1 MVYLITNAIFYKN
14 WELYLKFFSFF
25 TFQIVVF
32 FIFIGP
38 NMSVVKHIATI
49 VWKRYGGAQL
59 QRKKYLFSHKSATS
73 AKLFVL
79 SKQHLLLEYQI
90 GCQAKKSRLTC
101 TVEVYLLGKNVGFQT
116 KICKIQTE
124 KITLGQKYCLN
135 ANYCAKMLSTQNY
148 FILDKCCLQQKE
160 LKINKS

>member
-101 TVEVYLLGKNVGFQT
+101 TVKF
-116 KICKIQTE
+116 ICW
-124 KITLGQKYCLN
+124 
-135 ANYCAKMLSTQNY
+135 AKMLAFRQKYVRFKLKKLLQGKNIVLMLTTVQ
-148 FILDKCCLQQKE
+148 KC
-160 LKINKS
+160 